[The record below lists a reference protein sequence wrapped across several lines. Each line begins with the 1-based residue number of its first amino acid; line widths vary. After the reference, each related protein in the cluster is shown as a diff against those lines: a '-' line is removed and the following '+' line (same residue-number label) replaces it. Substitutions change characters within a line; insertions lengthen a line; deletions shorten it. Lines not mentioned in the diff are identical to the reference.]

1 MTGVLP
7 VALEDS
13 TKTLQV
19 VLAGGKE
26 YVGVMKLHGDVEYDK
41 IVEVFNEFVGEI
53 YQRPPVRASVKRRLR
68 KRRIYYARILEVE
81 GKNVL
86 FRVGCQSG
94 TYIRKMIHDIGEILG
109 CGAHM
114 AELRRTRAGPYTEDK
129 NLVKLQDL
137 ADAYADWKEKG
148 DEEALRRIIL
158 PVETSVELTPK
169 VYVKDSAVDAIC
181 HGAHVAIPG
190 IVKLSSDI
198 KQGELVAILTLKE
211 ELVALG
217 KAKMTTEEI
226 LEKDYGLAIKTERVI
241 MQPGTYPKTW

>member
-7 VALEDS
+7 IALEDA

-26 YVGVMKLHGDVEYDK
+26 YVGVMKLHGDVNCER

-68 KRRIYYARILEVE
+68 KRSVYYSKVLEVE
-81 GKNVL
+81 GRDVL
-86 FRVGCQSG
+86 FKFGCQSG
-94 TYIRKMIHDIGEILG
+94 TYIRKIVHDIGEVLG

-114 AELRRTRAGPYTEDK
+114 AELRRIRAGPYTEDG
-129 NLVKLQDL
+129 NIVKLQDL
-137 ADAYADWKEKG
+137 ADAYATWKESG
-148 DEEALRRIIL
+148 GEESLRRLIL
-158 PVETSVELTPK
+158 PVETSIELIPK

-190 IVKLSSDI
+190 IVKLSSNI
-198 KQGELVAILTLKE
+198 KQGELVAILTLKG

-217 KAKMTTEEI
+217 KAKMTTGEI

-241 MQPGTYPKTW
+241 MPPQTYPKTW